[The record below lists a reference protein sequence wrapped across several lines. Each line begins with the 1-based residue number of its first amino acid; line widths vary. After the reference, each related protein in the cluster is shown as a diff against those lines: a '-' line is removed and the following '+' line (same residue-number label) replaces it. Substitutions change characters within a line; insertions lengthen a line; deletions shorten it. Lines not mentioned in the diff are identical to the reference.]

1 MSTNPI
7 RINLR
12 PMHRFKWERLLLNM
26 VLLAAGLIM
35 IFPLL
40 WAVMTS
46 FKPSIEI
53 VSHTPSIL
61 PQTWTLENYVK
72 IPNIAPFARFFF
84 NSLIISGVSTIFV
97 VAGSVTAGY
106 VFAKYHF
113 RGRDVLLLLVIATII
128 IPMES
133 YVIPLFLT
141 INTFGWVNSY
151 AGIIYPTIIMSTGIF
166 FLRQSIVSVPDEL
179 IAAARIDGCSEFGVL
194 RHVIFPTSSSA
205 IAAIAIVNWVF
216 TWGLF
221 LWPLIVASSANMFT
235 MEIGLM
241 YFQREYIVDY
251 GGTMAATVVTMIP
264 IVIFFLIFRRR
275 IIEGIATTGMKGV

>member
-1 MSTNPI
+1 
-7 RINLR
+7 
-12 PMHRFKWERLLLNM
+12 MHRFKWERLLLNM